1 MSEAMNPNQN
11 QNPDAGEPAVAGKTF
26 SQDDVNRIVGERLAK
41 ERAKADAAAAEREK
55 QLAAREMRLTAKET
69 LNEKGLPGYLVD
81 ALDYT
86 SEETMKK
93 GLELIEKAVLDS
105 KPKTEIKCIGSNVE
119 GEHILLPGAK
129 PFKGWS
135 PSLHGNEEESALRS
149 AFGLK

>member
-1 MSEAMNPNQN
+1 MSEAMTTNQN
-11 QNPDAGEPAVAGKTF
+11 QNPDAGEKTF

-93 GLELIEKAVLDS
+93 GLELIEKAILGS
-105 KPKTEIKCIGSNVE
+105 KPKIETKCIGSDVE
-119 GEHILLPGAK
+119 GAHTLLPGAK
-129 PFKGWS
+129 PFRGWS
-135 PSLHGNEEESALRS
+135 PSLHGNEGESALRS